1 MVASSH
7 RADDCVLCA
16 RCATDHRTLKLKFD
30 GCARSSHCVL
40 AGLPRP
46 SLDRTVAARPP
57 DRCKLVPL
65 FCDMLLSCRWAQMSC
80 DLTIRFGIEAGQPFC
95 REQPGCAAYPVAQRG
110 ASPLP
115 GRYTRIHT
123 PGASLGGRVSPDECL
138 RDIAHLS
145 AFAPCGYAR
154 CGCLRCRVR
163 GSFLSFSAV
172 YGSCAV
178 SQILSLCA
186 PRSAPSALSIFAR
199 PRCIIHSTRPL
210 SKCRV
215 VCEHRPPERG
225 RKEGAAG
232 GCRWHCRVRRGTLET
247 VASYSTVSCLSEFP
261 ALVSCVYRRSL
272 RPRPVPC

>member
-1 MVASSH
+1 MC
-7 RADDCVLCA
+7 CV
-16 RCATDHRTLKLKFD
+16 
-30 GCARSSHCVL
+30 
-40 AGLPRP
+40 
-46 SLDRTVAARPP
+46 
-57 DRCKLVPL
+57 
-65 FCDMLLSCRWAQMSC
+65 SCRAERC
-80 DLTIRFGIEAGQPFC
+80 L
-95 REQPGCAAYPVAQRG
+95 AATW
-110 ASPLP
+110 PLQ
-115 GRYTRIHT
+115 YTRIHT

-272 RPRPVPC
+272 GDRATCPVLTLQVRRVHSALTRRADTRLTSTATLARSKWLK

>member
-1 MVASSH
+1 MLRILSRREV
-7 RADDCVLCA
+7 
-16 RCATDHRTLKLKFD
+16 
-30 GCARSSHCVL
+30 
-40 AGLPRP
+40 PR
-46 SLDRTVAARPP
+46 
-57 DRCKLVPL
+57 
-65 FCDMLLSCRWAQMSC
+65 
-80 DLTIRFGIEAGQPFC
+80 
-95 REQPGCAAYPVAQRG
+95 
-110 ASPLP
+110 
-115 GRYTRIHT
+115 RYTRDT
-123 PGASLGGRVSPDECL
+123 YSWCVAGRASVSGRECL

-163 GSFLSFSAV
+163 GPFLSFSAV

-232 GCRWHCRVRRGTLET
+232 GCRGTAGYAE
-247 VASYSTVSCLSEFP
+247 E
-261 ALVSCVYRRSL
+261 RW
-272 RPRPVPC
+272 RP